1 MFIEIEGKK
10 YEVFV
15 TWEEHSGVRRKVYTL
30 VSPSKVLVTLRK
42 PFRGQDH
49 LLDLVEKKSKKRVSS
64 VTLTDSRGSLEIAKV
79 TLPEPKG

>member
-1 MFIEIEGKK
+1 MFIEVEGKR

-15 TWEEHSGVRRKVYTL
+15 TWEVLAGVRRKVYTL
-30 VSPSKVLVTLRK
+30 VSPQKVLVTLRK

-49 LLDLVEKKSKKRVSS
+49 LLDLVEKKSNKRVSS

-79 TLPEPKG
+79 ALP